1 MARDRE
7 DVNCAAGAW
16 TELTNANAT
25 NITFIVK
32 DGDDVRIQ
40 GMSSSTEPTTTT
52 EGIPYQNGQGEA
64 NIALSK
70 LWGSSAVRVFVYS
83 EDGNV
88 IYVDHA

>member
-7 DVNCAAGAW
+7 DVHCAAGAW
-16 TELTNANAT
+16 TEITDGNAS

-32 DGDDVRIQ
+32 HGDAVLVQ
-40 GMSSSTEPTTTT
+40 GMPSSTAPTTTT
-52 EGIPYQNGQGEA
+52 EGIPYQNGQGAENVSLA
-64 NIALSK
+64 K

-83 EDGNV
+83 PEGNV